1 MVGKVTTDTELQKE
15 AKKVV
20 DANMEIVKK
29 VRKTGKQGPVM
40 HLVGLVMKS
49 TKKRGDPVIIK
60 FLVEEEIAKAK
71 IDPKELEGVTDE
83 EEK

>member
-1 MVGKVTTDTELQKE
+1 MVGKVTTDKELQQE

-20 DANMEIVKK
+20 DANIDLVKR

-49 TKKRGDPVIIK
+49 TKKRGDPVMIK
-60 FLVEEEIAKAK
+60 FLIEEEIAKVK
-71 IDPKELEGVTDE
+71 IDPKDLAEVTDE